1 MHVQAHVWLY
11 TTLAPLICTYAPW
24 DDETKHS
31 YMEPMQMQAPGF
43 F

>member
-11 TTLAPLICTYAPW
+11 TTLAPLICTYDPW
-24 DDETKHS
+24 DEHS
-31 YMEPMQMQAPGF
+31 YMELMQMQAPGF